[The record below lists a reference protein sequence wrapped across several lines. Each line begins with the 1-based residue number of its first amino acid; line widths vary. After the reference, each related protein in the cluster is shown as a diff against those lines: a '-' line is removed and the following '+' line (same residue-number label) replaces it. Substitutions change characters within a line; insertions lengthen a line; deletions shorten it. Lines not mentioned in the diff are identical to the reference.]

1 MLDKGR
7 NVLQCDAIVSLEEE
21 PVVQKQLYHHRAE
34 RCTWAG
40 DDMQMPGN
48 RI

>member
-1 MLDKGR
+1 MLGKGR
-7 NVLQCDAIVSLEEE
+7 NRLQCDAIVSLEEE
-21 PVVQKQLYHHRAE
+21 PVVQKTAVSQGAE
-34 RCTWAG
+34 RCAWAG